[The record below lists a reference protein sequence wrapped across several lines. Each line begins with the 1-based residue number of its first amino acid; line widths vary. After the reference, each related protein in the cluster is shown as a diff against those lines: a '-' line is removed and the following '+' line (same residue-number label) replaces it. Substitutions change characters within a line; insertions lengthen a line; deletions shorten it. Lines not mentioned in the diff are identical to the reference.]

1 MAWRVIDLGA
11 MDPALTTAADEAIL
25 TCRSKGTVGNT
36 LAFYSRDRPTVS
48 LGYFEKA
55 EERIDLSLCHEKGIV
70 IVRRLSGGSAVYTDP
85 GQIVYSVTVEV
96 GMVPENPKDSYP
108 LICGGVVNALKSLG
122 IAAEHKPLN
131 DVLVN
136 GRKISGSAQTRKAG
150 AVLQHGTV
158 IVDSDLDMMMRV
170 IRQRPGKPRDKDGMT
185 SVSLELGRSV
195 GMDEVKEALTA
206 GFEAAFGVTIRKEE
220 MTVEEK
226 HLARKLAEEKY
237 RKEVFTFQ
245 R

>member
-1 MAWRVIDLGA
+1 
-11 MDPALTTAADEAIL
+11 
-25 TCRSKGTVGNT
+25 
-36 LAFYSRDRPTVS
+36 
-48 LGYFEKA
+48 
-55 EERIDLSLCHEKGIV
+55 
-70 IVRRLSGGSAVYTDP
+70 
-85 GQIVYSVTVEV
+85 
-96 GMVPENPKDSYP
+96 
-108 LICGGVVNALKSLG
+108 
-122 IAAEHKPLN
+122 
-131 DVLVN
+131 
-136 GRKISGSAQTRKAG
+136 
-150 AVLQHGTV
+150 VLQHGTV